1 MLAANYMKK
10 KSIPADLLQL
20 IRSMSKAEK
29 RAFRLDSSRYKSADG
44 SPKSYLQVYEQLL
57 NLEQDAPLPE
67 INATDQE
74 YLFQLLTDSLVQQQ
88 HRNSPES
95 ALREQ
100 LSAAHLLY
108 QRGLEKRAHRLLE
121 KLSESATAAG
131 LFEFA
136 LEVTSLSLRLVNG
149 MGQINTAEKIIV
161 RRGELMAAL
170 GRMHETDLLLL
181 KLSKA
186 DGDKSKVIDNILS
199 SDLLSRKP
207 LSVPE
212 EIQRTH
218 LLAHIGAERKN
229 VSEMLKHHERAL
241 QLFEQHPAV
250 MAVRQEQYITMVFNS
265 GLLAYRSQT
274 APEMKQAVL
283 RLQQFWLNAPVH
295 LRSRIQR
302 NMIELELRGHICCGK
317 IEDAAEAIPRAM
329 QILNETEAGTDT
341 ARDGFIRYFAAL
353 AAYHNGKFRE
363 AVRILQTVCDSST
376 INTHWPRLYAFAS
389 LLRMACHWQAG
400 NTETSETL
408 LLGFRRN
415 KSFETARNMPETTLL
430 IKNIKKYP
438 GGNEWLL

>member
-1 MLAANYMKK
+1 
-10 KSIPADLLQL
+10 
-20 IRSMSKAEK
+20 
-29 RAFRLDSSRYKSADG
+29 
-44 SPKSYLQVYEQLL
+44 
-57 NLEQDAPLPE
+57 
-67 INATDQE
+67 
-74 YLFQLLTDSLVQQQ
+74 
-88 HRNSPES
+88 
-95 ALREQ
+95 
-100 LSAAHLLY
+100 
-108 QRGLEKRAHRLLE
+108 
-121 KLSESATAAG
+121 
-131 LFEFA
+131 
-136 LEVTSLSLRLVNG
+136 